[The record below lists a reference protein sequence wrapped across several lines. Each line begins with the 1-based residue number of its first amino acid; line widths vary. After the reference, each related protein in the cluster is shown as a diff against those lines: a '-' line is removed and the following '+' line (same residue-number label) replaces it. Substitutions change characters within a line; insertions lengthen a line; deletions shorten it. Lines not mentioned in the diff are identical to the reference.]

1 MLMNYNT
8 QSQQSV
14 PAPSPVQGPPAA
26 WPDWLQHIA
35 TLISH
40 AVPDDERI
48 AFLADL
54 VQSAADEARLNGL
67 TDVLSHRRWYMDVS
81 TDGEPAAPYP
91 IDEADIP
98 W

>member
-1 MLMNYNT
+1 M
-8 QSQQSV
+8 
-14 PAPSPVQGPPAA
+14 AA
-26 WPDWLQHIA
+26 
-35 TLISH
+35 LISH
-40 AVPDDERI
+40 ACPADDRI

-67 TDVLSHRRWYMDVS
+67 DSVLAHRRWYMDVS
-81 TDGEPAAPYP
+81 TDEPAAPYP

>member
-1 MLMNYNT
+1 M
-8 QSQQSV
+8 
-14 PAPSPVQGPPAA
+14 AA
-26 WPDWLQHIA
+26 
-35 TLISH
+35 LISY
-40 AVPDDERI
+40 ADPADERI

-54 VQSAADEARLNGL
+54 IKSAADEARLNGL
-67 TDVLSHRRWYMDVS
+67 DSVLAHRRWYMDVS